1 MRTYR
6 LLPSRQAGSWR
17 APIRARLAQGTAC
30 GASMAAGA
38 RTALACCPSV
48 ASCFAC
54 SGGCGVTH
62 GITQGTTHGISH
74 RISHITYCI
83 ARRAGFRNG
92 TTLARRIALL
102 ALAFCAAASLVV
114 RPADAAQP
122 AVTPGSVFVIP
133 VAGAIGPATADF
145 IERGLVRAADDHA
158 QLAILQLDTPGGLD
172 TSMRQIIKAILAS
185 PIPVATYIA
194 PGGAR
199 AASAGTYITYASHI
213 AAMAPGTNLGAASP
227 VQLGIG
233 GQEAPKPGQA
243 PAMPGEKP
251 ASGASAASDNA
262 ASGALALDSQSTELR
277 KQLHDA
283 EAYIRGLAQLRG
295 RNVEW
300 AERAVR
306 EAVSLSAHDALDQK
320 VVDFIARDI
329 PDLMKQV
336 DGRTYETTAGAKR
349 LSTAHAPVVTLQ
361 PDWRSRFLAVITDP
375 NVALI
380 LLMIGMYG
388 LFFEFSNPGFVLPG
402 VAGAIS
408 LLLGLFALQLL
419 PVNYVGL
426 SLIFLGLA
434 FLIAEAFLPTFGTLG
449 FGGII
454 AFVIGALM
462 LIDTDLPGYGIPLP
476 MIAAVVV
483 FSVLFIFGVSGM
495 VLRARQRP
503 VVTGA
508 EAIIGSVGVV
518 LDDGLVAVSETD
530 ARTDARTESSRD
542 SLLHGEPERVGWAR
556 VHGERWRVSSTAPLA
571 AGNAVR
577 VTGRRG
583 LTLTVVPAGDIPQQ
597 QSSRMGSG

>member
-6 LLPSRQAGSWR
+6 LLPSRQAGPRR

-30 GASMAAGA
+30 GASMAAA
-38 RTALACCPSV
+38 ACAALAFGPSV
-48 ASCFAC
+48 ASRFAC
-54 SGGCGVTH
+54 FVGCR
-62 GITQGTTHGISH
+62 IT
-74 RISHITYCI
+74 HITDCI
-83 ARRAGFRNG
+83 ARRAARRMCS
-92 TTLARRIALL
+92 TLARRIALL
-102 ALAFCAAASLVV
+102 ALAFCAAASLLV
-114 RPADAAQP
+114 RPADAAQA

-145 IERGLVRAADDHA
+145 IVRGLSRAADDHA

-185 PIPVATYIA
+185 PVPVATYIA

-251 ASGASAASDNA
+251 ASGASAASESA

-320 VVDFIARDI
+320 VVDIIARDI
-329 PDLMKQV
+329 PDLMRQV
-336 DGRTYETTAGAKR
+336 DGRTYETSAGAKR
-349 LSTAHAPVVTLQ
+349 LSTAHAPIVTLQ

-530 ARTDARTESSRD
+530 AKTESSRD

-597 QSSRMGSG
+597 QSSRMGPG

>member
-1 MRTYR
+1 MGTYR
-6 LLPSRQAGSWR
+6 LLPIRQAGLRRLSGR
-17 APIRARLAQGTAC
+17 ACFANRSAY
-30 GASMAAGA
+30 GAVAAA
-38 RTALACCPSV
+38 EVRTAWARALRVV
-48 ASCFAC
+48 A
-54 SGGCGVTH
+54 H
-62 GITQGTTHGISH
+62 GTCTPL
-74 RISHITYCI
+74 
-83 ARRAGFRNG
+83 RRA
-92 TTLARRIALL
+92 LLL
-102 ALAFCAAASLVV
+102 ALTVCCAAIFG
-114 RPADAAQP
+114 PCADAAQP
-122 AVTPGSVFVIP
+122 AIAPGSVVVIP
-133 VAGAIGPATADF
+133 VAGAISPATADF
-145 IERGLVRAADDHA
+145 IVRGLARAAEDHA
-158 QLAILQLDTPGGLD
+158 QLAVLQLDTPGGLD

-185 PIPVATYIA
+185 PVPVATYIA

-233 GQEAPKPGQA
+233 GQDAPRPGQPPALPGAA
-243 PAMPGEKP
+243 PSSSPSSSP
-251 ASGASAASDNA
+251 AARDNA

-283 EAYIRGLAQLRG
+283 QAYIRGLAQLRG

-306 EAVSLSAHDALDQK
+306 EAVSLSARDALEQK
-320 VVDFIARDI
+320 VVDIIARDL
-329 PDLMKQV
+329 PDLLRQL
-336 DGRTYETTAGAKR
+336 DGRTYDTAAGAQH
-349 LSTAHAPVVTLQ
+349 LTTAHAPVVTLEA
-361 PDWRSRFLAVITDP
+361 DWRNHFLAVITDP

-388 LFFEFSNPGFVLPG
+388 LFFEFANPGFVLPG

-426 SLIFLGLA
+426 GLIFLGLA
-434 FLIAEAFLPTFGTLG
+434 FLIAEAFLPTFGALG
-449 FGGII
+449 FGGIV
-454 AFVIGALM
+454 AFAIGALM
-462 LIDTDLPGYGIPLP
+462 LIDTDVPGYGIPLP

-483 FSVLFIFGVSGM
+483 FSVLFIFGVSSL
-495 VLRARQRP
+495 VLRSRRRP

-508 EAIIGSVGVV
+508 EAMIGSVGVV
-518 LDDGLVAVSETD
+518 LDDGLVAAD
-530 ARTDARTESSRD
+530 ADSMESRAEVRSD

-556 VHGERWRVSSTAPLA
+556 VHGERWRVCSNAPLA

-583 LTLTVVPAGDIPQQ
+583 LMLTVVPANPA
-597 QSSRMGSG
+597 SSQGERT